1 MAVGPDSD
9 MTATLIVS
17 VSDIS
22 EPTLSHCA
30 ELAAALDTRLVPA
43 SWLLSPRPRG
53 GRHLPD
59 APVIRFLRDRV
70 SPSGAARDALVLHG
84 FDHTLTPLA
93 RTRIGRRAEFA
104 GLPSHEASL
113 RLIAATRAM
122 DDLGLRAAVFA
133 PPRWLASTGTVVALR
148 RLGFRVCADS
158 AGVRLLDRP
167 GEHGL
172 LLRARVLSAHRPAG
186 TLSSNGMLGSTPDT
200 AEAWRRRSL
209 VASAARGARRGGLV
223 RIAAEAPELARA
235 GARRAVLDAVDAALA
250 ADAMPLTYDTPLP
263 TLAQIPA

>member
-1 MAVGPDSD
+1 MAVGPDSGV
-9 MTATLIVS
+9 TATLIVS
-17 VSDIS
+17 VSGIS
-22 EPTLSHCA
+22 ESTLSHCV
-30 ELAAALDTRLVPA
+30 ELATALDTRLVPT
-43 SWLLSPRPRG
+43 SWLLSPRPRD

-59 APVIRFLRDRV
+59 APAIRFLRDRV
-70 SPSGAARDALVLHG
+70 RPNGVLRDALVLHG

-113 RLIAATRAM
+113 RLIAATHVM
-122 DDLGLRAAVFA
+122 DDLGLHATVFA

-148 RLGFRVCADS
+148 RLSFRVCADS
-158 AGVRLLDRP
+158 TGVRLLDHP

-172 LLRARVLSAHRPAG
+172 LLRARVLSTHRPAG
-186 TLSSNGMLGSTPDT
+186 TLSPSGMLGSTPDT

-209 VASAARGARRGGLV
+209 IAAATRSARRGALV

-235 GARRAVLDAVDAALA
+235 GARAAILDAVDAALTA
-250 ADAMPLTYDTPLP
+250 GAQPLTYHTPLP
-263 TLAQIPA
+263 TPAQIPA